1 MNRTF
6 VALTLAAC
14 LGTGLA
20 GCSRK
25 KNPETV
31 KAAGNDVAQPKAFD
45 VSTSAAVER
54 RIRKS
59 VETVGTLVA
68 QDEVTVGGQVGGE
81 ISQISVDIGTPV
93 RAGQVIARISP
104 REYELKLQQAEAALQ
119 QARAQLGINGN
130 TEKIEVDQVAGVRQA
145 KAALDDARSQM
156 ERTKKL
162 VESGDL
168 AQQRW
173 DTAEANFR
181 SADARYQAARDAAF
195 NQVAF
200 VEQRRSEVRYA
211 KKKLDDS
218 FVRAPI
224 SGIVSV
230 KHKSLGELINE
241 QGGNRDIVTIVQVNP
256 LRVQAN
262 VAEGGVAYVKQGKQ
276 VTFTTDAYP
285 GRDFPAIVSR
295 ISPVLNQQAR
305 LMMVEATAPNP
316 QGLLKPGMFCK
327 VQVDIA
333 DDVPAT
339 FVPSGAVISA
349 AGLDKVFVA
358 ENGKAVE
365 RVVRIGKR
373 DGDAVE
379 IVEGVKPGEKV
390 IVDNLERLSNGAP
403 VSVK

>member
-1 MNRTF
+1 MHRTF
-6 VALTLAAC
+6 VVLTLAVC
-14 LGTGLA
+14 LGTGVA

-25 KNPETV
+25 KNAETV
-31 KAAGNDVAQPKAFD
+31 KAAGTDTAQPKPLD

-81 ISQISVDIGTPV
+81 ITEISVDVGSPV
-93 RAGQVIARISP
+93 RSGQVIARISP

-119 QARAQLGINGN
+119 QARAQLGIIGAA
-130 TEKIEVDQVAGVRQA
+130 EKIEVEQVAGVRQA
-145 KAALDDARSQM
+145 KAMLDDARSQM
-156 ERTKKL
+156 DRTKKL

-168 AQQRW
+168 SQQRW

-181 SADARYQAARDAAF
+181 NMEARYQAARDGAF
-195 NQVAF
+195 NQIAF
-200 VEQRRSEVRYA
+200 VEQRRAEVRYA

-224 SGIVSV
+224 NGIVSV
-230 KHKSLGELINE
+230 KHKSIGELINE
-241 QGGNRDIVTIVQVNP
+241 QGGNRDIVTVVQINP

-262 VAEGGVAYVKQGKQ
+262 VAEGGVSYVKQGKQ
-276 VTFTTDAYP
+276 VTFVTDAYP
-285 GRDFPAIVSR
+285 GRDFPAVVSR

-305 LMMVEATAPNP
+305 LMMVEASAANP
-316 QGLLKPGMFCK
+316 QGLLKPGMFCR
-327 VQVDIA
+327 VMVDIA

-339 FVPSGAVISA
+339 FIPSSAVVSA

-365 RVVRIGKR
+365 RVVRLGKR

-379 IVEGVKPGEKV
+379 VVEGVKPGDKV
-390 IVDNLERLSNGAP
+390 ILDSLDRLSNGSA

>member
-1 MNRTF
+1 MSRNV
-6 VALTLAAC
+6 VAVTLAVC
-14 LGTGLA
+14 LAAGAA

-25 KNPETV
+25 KSAETV
-31 KAAGNDVAQPKAFD
+31 KAAGADAAQPKVLD

-81 ISQISVDIGTPV
+81 ISEISVDIGTPV

-119 QARAQLGINGN
+119 QARAQLGIIGAA
-130 TEKIEVDQVAGVRQA
+130 EKIEVEKVAGVRQA
-145 KAALDDARSQM
+145 KATLDDARSQM

-181 SADARYQAARDAAF
+181 NAEARYQAARDAAY

-224 SGIVSV
+224 NGIVSV
-230 KHKSLGELINE
+230 KHKSIGELINE
-241 QGGNRDIVTIVQVNP
+241 QGGNRDIVTIVQINP

-262 VAEGGVAYVKQGKQ
+262 VAEGGVSYVKQGKQ
-276 VTFTTDAYP
+276 VTFVTDAYP
-285 GRDFPAIVSR
+285 GRDFPAVVTR

-305 LMMVEATAPNP
+305 LMMVEATAANP
-316 QGLLKPGMFCK
+316 QGLLKPGMFCR
-327 VQVDIA
+327 VMVDIA

-339 FVPSGAVISA
+339 FIPSNAVVSA

-365 RVVRIGKR
+365 RIVRLGKR

-379 IVEGVKPGEKV
+379 VVDGVKPGDKV
-390 IVDNLERLSNGAP
+390 ILDNLDRLSNGAA
-403 VSVK
+403 VAVK